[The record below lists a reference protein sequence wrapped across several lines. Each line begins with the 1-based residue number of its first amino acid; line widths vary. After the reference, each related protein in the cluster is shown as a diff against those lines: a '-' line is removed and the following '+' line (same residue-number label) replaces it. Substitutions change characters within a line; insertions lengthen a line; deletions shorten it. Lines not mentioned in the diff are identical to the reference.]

1 MSARTRPL
9 VTAVL
14 VLTAWAATACSGDS
28 EPAPEPS
35 ESPSAAAKQPVERAA
50 DGLPVDYP
58 RDEVPVLKG
67 DVASATP
74 PSKDFD
80 GYTVQVLLDSDP
92 AAAVADAVALLESS
106 GWQAPSTTSPDSPAV
121 LLTRDSGRVIL
132 TTNEQQGETAL
143 TYSVLLDG

>member
-1 MSARTRPL
+1 MSARLRPL
-9 VTAVL
+9 ASAAL
-14 VLTAWAATACSGDS
+14 VLTAMTATACSGGS

-35 ESPSAAAKQPVERAA
+35 ASPSAATQQPVERGA

-58 RDEVPVLKG
+58 RDEVPVVKG

-92 AAAVADAVALLESS
+92 AAAVADAVALLESA
-106 GWQAPSTTSPDSPAV
+106 GWQAPSTTAPDSAAV
-121 LLTRDSGRVIL
+121 LLTRDSDRVIL